1 MTGDEERKGDAQR
14 RGATRD
20 RAALARLPTEAGL
33 CATCAHLELVASR
46 RSVFARCA
54 LSDRDPRFPRYPPL
68 PVLRCAGYRRLPG
81 TESARPGLE
90 GAGAGGEE
98 KG

>member
-1 MTGDEERKGDAQR
+1 MAGERG
-14 RGATRD
+14 RGGAARD
-20 RAALARLPTEAGL
+20 RSALARLPTEPGL

-54 LSDRDPRFPRYPPL
+54 LSDSDPRFPRYPPL
-68 PVLRCAGYRRLPG
+68 PVLRCAGWRREP
-81 TESARPGLE
+81 EPERENARPGLE